1 MRIKGYP
8 GHFYSILMLTIAA
21 LFITGC
27 LLVPTTLNLKLEW
40 DVPWRLSSEQH
51 IGMAAAHAT
60 LSLLMAA
67 IIGALWSIHMRA
79 GWRRR
84 KNHHSGLSLLII
96 MVLLGISAMGIYYFG
111 DEQSS
116 MLSSVTHMLMGI
128 AIPVLLLVH
137 VIHGRKSQAHH

>member
-96 MVLLGISAMGIYYFG
+96 MVLLGVSAMGIYYFG

-128 AIPVLLLVH
+128 AIPVLLLFH
-137 VIHGRKSQAHH
+137 VIYGRKSQAHH

>member
-1 MRIKGYP
+1 MRLKGYTKQ
-8 GHFYSILMLTIAA
+8 FYTILMLTIIV

-27 LLVPTTLNLKLEW
+27 LLLPTTLNLKLEW

-60 LSLLMAA
+60 LSLLMAG

-79 GWRRR
+79 GWKRRR
-84 KNHHSGLSLLII
+84 NHLTGFSLLII
-96 MVLLGISAMGIYYFG
+96 MVLLGITAIGIYYLG

-116 MLSSVTHMLMGI
+116 VFSSAAHAIMGV
-128 AIPVLLLVH
+128 AIPFVL
-137 VIHGRKSQAHH
+137 VIHIVFGRRHQVHH

>member
-51 IGMAAAHAT
+51 ISMAAAHAT

-96 MVLLGISAMGIYYFG
+96 MVLLGITAMGIYYFG
-111 DEQSS
+111 DEQFS

-137 VIHGRKSQAHH
+137 VIYGRKSQAHH

>member
-137 VIHGRKSQAHH
+137 VIYGRKSQAHH